1 MNLFPKTQGSV
12 QPAQIRRST
21 LTAVCL
27 QRQGASLLTILSGC
41 MGRRKA
47 PGRAD
52 DSPLAGQTTGTDGWP
67 ARKILYEAVKLRPQI
82 ISVLDSPT
90 DLIFKNNNNNK
101 KTCLMSL
108 ILAVLSQQCGNEHDG
123 DNAFITWVL
132 QLERKYSV
140 GSLYELMSCGT
151 HSVVGMRMAMIT
163 LLSRRLQRV
172 WLPQLTLRSRS
183 RAFPTSRAQR
193 G

>member
-47 PGRAD
+47 PGWEKY
-52 DSPLAGQTTGTDGWP
+52 SPLAGQTTGNDGWP
-67 ARKILYEAVKLRPQI
+67 ARKILYEAVKFSPQI

-90 DLIFKNNNNNK
+90 DLIFKNNNNK

-123 DNAFITWVL
+123 DDAFITWVL

-140 GSLYELMSCGT
+140 GSLDELMSCGT
-151 HSVVGMRMAMIT
+151 HSVVGMKTVMTT

-183 RAFPTSRAQR
+183 HAFPTSRAQR

>member
-21 LTAVCL
+21 LTAICL

-47 PGRAD
+47 PGWAD
-52 DSPLAGQTTGTDGWP
+52 DSPLAGQTMGTDGWP
-67 ARKILYEAVKLRPQI
+67 ARKILYEAVKFRPQI

-101 KTCLMSL
+101 KPVWCLLFWLSHLNSVAMNTMVTMLSSREYFNWKESTPWKVLTNSWAVEL
-108 ILAVLSQQCGNEHDG
+108 I
-123 DNAFITWVL
+123 
-132 QLERKYSV
+132 QL
-140 GSLYELMSCGT
+140 
-151 HSVVGMRMAMIT
+151 
-163 LLSRRLQRV
+163 
-172 WLPQLTLRSRS
+172 
-183 RAFPTSRAQR
+183 
-193 G
+193 